1 MPTNSSKI
9 FVTQEWLDWYQDTW
23 YQTGVND
30 EKLRQLTERLE
41 AERQAQQRRARPQQI
56 KAA

>member
-1 MPTNSSKI
+1 MPMNASKI
-9 FVTQEWLDWYQDTW
+9 LVTQEWLDWFRNTW

-30 EKLRQLTERLE
+30 ERIRQLTEQLE
-41 AERQAQQRRARPQQI
+41 AERQAQQRRAQPQQI